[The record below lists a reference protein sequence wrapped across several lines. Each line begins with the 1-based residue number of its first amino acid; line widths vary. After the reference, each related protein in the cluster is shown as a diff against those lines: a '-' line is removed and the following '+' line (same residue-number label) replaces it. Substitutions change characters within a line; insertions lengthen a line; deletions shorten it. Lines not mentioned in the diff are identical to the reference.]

1 MFNYPYIIELLSPR
15 RDAGEK
21 LEHLLSR
28 FADKYERAISSGCGV
43 SVPDNPMGQRRLSLL
58 ECLEE
63 RGLSVDPERVI
74 MNVNTFHTKPE
85 LDGILKKAIQLGI
98 RYLLVIRGDGGP
110 DLPTLEPSSI
120 GGKYKIATTH
130 DLLLYINREYP
141 GFFETGAAF
150 NPYKKMSF
158 EFKHLQKKIDSGCR
172 FIITQPIIGR
182 DENVD
187 AIQKY
192 NLPVIAEAWMSLNI
206 ELFSKSVGMGEDNSL
221 KIYDPMEN
229 LKGLH
234 IAYPGAC
241 IYLALYDF
249 KTELPYLRLT

>member
-1 MFNYPYIIELLSPR
+1 MFDYPYIIELLSPR
-15 RDAGEK
+15 RNAGEK
-21 LEHLLSR
+21 LETLLSK
-28 FADKYERAISSGCGV
+28 FADKYERAIKSGCGV

-63 RGLSVDPERVI
+63 RGLSVDPARVI

-85 LDGILKKAIQLGI
+85 LDEILKKAIQLGI

-110 DLPTLEPSSI
+110 DLPTLDPSSI
-120 GGKYKIATTH
+120 GGKYNIVTTH

-158 EFKHLQKKIDSGCR
+158 ELKHMQKKVESGAR

-187 AIQKY
+187 VIQKY
-192 NLPVIAEAWMSLNI
+192 NLPVVAEAWMSVNI
-206 ELFSKSVGMGEDNSL
+206 ELFSKSVGMGED
-221 KIYDPMEN
+221 EN
-229 LKGLH
+229 LKNYDPLENLKILH
-234 IAYPGAC
+234 SVYPGAC
-241 IYLALYDF
+241 IYLALYNF
-249 KTELPYLRLT
+249 KTELPHLKFT